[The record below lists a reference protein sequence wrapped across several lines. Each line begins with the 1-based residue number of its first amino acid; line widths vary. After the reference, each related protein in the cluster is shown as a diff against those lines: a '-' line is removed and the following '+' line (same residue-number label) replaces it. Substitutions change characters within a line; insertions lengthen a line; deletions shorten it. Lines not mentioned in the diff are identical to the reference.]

1 MSFTLKKNFG
11 VTCLCSFF
19 FIVTFL
25 FAGCGS
31 DKESGVDLPKD
42 FRQVAEVANE
52 KVNVD
57 IYFDATVS
65 MKGYTTLSAGNVYRT
80 LPDIFTDI
88 GSSMGEIRF
97 YKFGAEI
104 AELQNRDYRKYSS
117 PEPYNEKI
125 TAVQNVIDKSDTNH
139 LSVIVTDLFESDSD
153 WSNISK
159 KIREKYF
166 SNHQA
171 VAIIAI
177 KNSFNGDIFD
187 VGLNAA
193 KFNYN
198 SYDYPDRFRPFYI
211 LVMGQE
217 SSINKFMEKFKERQT
232 LPNETNYLLL
242 SENLASSTSNFA
254 KLPVSDLQNFY
265 LNDTLNLEDK
275 GVREFGADNFN
286 EPASFSVQFDYN
298 PQLGACPLNFNEMV
312 SDVKIFALEE
322 DEVDESNDE
331 NKDDAEEKKSEKKW
345 QPISSEGVTV
355 TINPVEGQ
363 EKTFTVN
370 VSISPEKN
378 LREDRLNFVH
388 IAFSPSDKGY
398 LLPEWVSAWNMANV
412 DVSQANFDGSKTIN
426 LIHVI
431 GSLKDSVFAAAHP
444 SLININFVVDA
455 R

>member
-1 MSFTLKKNFG
+1 MGKKFLVG
-11 VTCLCSFF
+11 CLCSFV
-19 FIVTFL
+19 FIATIF

-31 DKESGVDLPKD
+31 NEEGGIDLPKD
-42 FRQVAEVANE
+42 FRQVTEVANE

-88 GSSMGEIRF
+88 GSSMGEIKF

-104 AELQNRDYRKYSS
+104 SELQNRDYRKYSS

-125 TAVQNVIDKSDTNH
+125 TAVQNVVDKSDTNH

-166 SNHQA
+166 ANHQA

-198 SYDYPDRFRPFYI
+198 SNDNSNRFRPFYI

-217 SSINKFMEKFKERQT
+217 TYINKFMEKFKERQT
-232 LPNETNYLLL
+232 LPNEVNYLLL

-254 KLPVSDLQNFY
+254 KLPVSNLQNFY
-265 LNDTLNLEDK
+265 LNDILNLEDK

-298 PQLGACPLNFNEMV
+298 PQLGACPLNFEEV
-312 SDVKIFALEE
+312 ISDVKIFSLEE
-322 DEVDESNDE
+322 NEVAESDDEDKNS
-331 NKDDAEEKKSEKKW
+331 DDAEEKRPEKKW
-345 QPISSEGVTV
+345 QPISSDGVTV
-355 TINPVEGQ
+355 TINPVADQ
-363 EKTFTVN
+363 EKTFAVN
-370 VSISPEKN
+370 VSMLPEKN
-378 LREDRLNFVH
+378 LREGRLNFVH
-388 IAFSPSDKGY
+388 IAFSPSEKGY

-426 LIHVI
+426 LIYVI
-431 GSLKDSVFAAAHP
+431 GSLKDSVFTAARP

>member
-1 MSFTLKKNFG
+1 MRKEFFY
-11 VTCLCSFF
+11 VCLCSFIFIATF
-19 FIVTFL
+19 F

-31 DKESGVDLPKD
+31 DSNDKISLPED
-42 FRQVAEVANE
+42 FKQTYETANN

-57 IYFDATVS
+57 VYFDATVS

-88 GSSMGEIRF
+88 GSSMGEIKF
-97 YKFGAEI
+97 YKFGEEI
-104 AELQNRDYRKYSS
+104 SELANRDYRKFSS

-125 TAVQNVIDKSDTNH
+125 TAIQNVVDKSDTNH
-139 LSVIVTDLFESDSD
+139 LSVIVTDLFESESD

-159 KIREKYF
+159 KFREKYF
-166 SNHQA
+166 ANHLA

-198 SYDYPDRFRPFYI
+198 SYDYPDKFRPFYI

-217 SSINKFMEKFKERQT
+217 SYINKFMEKFKERQT
-232 LPNETNYLLL
+232 LPNEVNYLLL

-254 KLPVSDLQNFY
+254 SLPVSDLQNFY
-265 LNDTLNLEDK
+265 LNDVLNLADK
-275 GVREFGADNFN
+275 GVGEFGVDNFN

-298 PQLGACPLNFNEMV
+298 PQLGACPLNMNEMV
-312 SDVKIFALEE
+312 SDVKIFSQEEIKNDE
-322 DEVDESNDE
+322 DED
-331 NKDDAEEKKSEKKW
+331 KDDDKEDKSEKKW
-345 QPISSEGVTV
+345 QPTSAEGATV

-363 EKTFTVN
+363 DKTFLVN
-370 VSISPEKN
+370 VSMLPEKN
-378 LREDRLNFVH
+378 LREGRLNFVH
-388 IAFSPSDKGY
+388 IAFSPSEKGY

-431 GSLKDSVFAAAHP
+431 GSLKDSVFAAARP
-444 SLININFVVDA
+444 SLVNINFVVDA